1 MYQILMNV
9 YCPMTDMPYSDP
21 VIVRHSITFMSLYIL
36 TSTHTWHSRCVRFQP
51 IGALKGY
58 VCLGFAGRRDK
69 REGML
74 PGQQGVFE
82 CRKVRLHLRKSRIY
96 IHTHTSTCIRRMP
109 SGKSYTVL
117 VHARAHTHTHMP
129 TLMQQST
136 KVPPGMR
143 HEQSSPFAPPSLDAQ
158 LPIYSCIRT
167 CIEVSIREHAQQATR
182 PPALETQHVLYC
194 REPEMARARES
205 GLSRR
210 GGEGGEGARERPV
223 CRHGTRDSKPL

>member
-1 MYQILMNV
+1 
-9 YCPMTDMPYSDP
+9 MPKGASPPAQKSHLYS
-21 VIVRHSITFMSLYIL
+21 
-36 TSTHTWHSRCVRFQP
+36 
-51 IGALKGY
+51 
-58 VCLGFAGRRDK
+58 
-69 REGML
+69 
-74 PGQQGVFE
+74 
-82 CRKVRLHLRKSRIY
+82 
-96 IHTHTSTCIRRMP
+96 HTHEHMHTPYAVRQVIHSV
-109 SGKSYTVL
+109 G
-117 VHARAHTHTHMP
+117 ARARARTHTHML

-182 PPALETQHVLYC
+182 PPALETQHVLHC

>member
-1 MYQILMNV
+1 
-9 YCPMTDMPYSDP
+9 
-21 VIVRHSITFMSLYIL
+21 
-36 TSTHTWHSRCVRFQP
+36 
-51 IGALKGY
+51 
-58 VCLGFAGRRDK
+58 
-69 REGML
+69 ML

-82 CRKVRLHLRKSRIY
+82 CRKLRLHLRKSRIY

-109 SGKSYTVL
+109 YGMPWQVIHSVG
-117 VHARAHTHTHMP
+117 ARARTHTHTHTHML

-136 KVPPGMR
+136 KVPPGRR
-143 HEQSSPFAPPSLDAQ
+143 HEQSSSFAPPSLDAQ

-182 PPALETQHVLYC
+182 PPALETQHVLHC

-205 GLSRR
+205 GGAGRV
-210 GGEGGEGARERPV
+210 ARERPV